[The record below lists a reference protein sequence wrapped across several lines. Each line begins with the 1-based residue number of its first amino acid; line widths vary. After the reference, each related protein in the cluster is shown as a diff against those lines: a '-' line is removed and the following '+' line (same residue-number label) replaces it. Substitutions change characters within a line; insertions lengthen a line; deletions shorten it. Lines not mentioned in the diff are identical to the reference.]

1 MNILE
6 AEDMVKGL
14 PDEVL
19 FQYAQNPPPQIPQYL
34 TISEVQRRQ
43 DMRQRFQAQQQGAEP
58 TIKDKVLQGG
68 IAAAGGPPP
77 GGAPPG
83 GAPPGAAPPGAPMQ
97 QPMTGAPM
105 PPMSMAQ
112 GGLTPGGIVRMQ
124 TGRTVPGMTYPGVMS
139 GQGDPIRQ
147 LEFMRQQALING
159 DTETARAATDQLRA
173 LINERATGPFGS
185 FGAINSL
192 LNLRNEGT
200 TGLGFRDTAT
210 SLLEP
215 SPSPTTEPS
224 APRVTRPQPS
234 QPPAAASA
242 APAATSSP
250 TTPYFTQRT
259 TEVDPERE
267 LDKRRLSLAD
277 YIKKYGLIRPAQGT
291 VINQARSLANQG
303 KTAEA
308 EDLLRREGI
317 NPEFAL
323 GRAETTAPPMEAAV
337 AQSAGPTVQ
346 QDIPANFDFLAAN
359 RAAMTDQSLPTIM
372 PRVPRDS
379 AGNIA
384 SNVPPAN
391 RQAVSDV
398 PPGGI
403 ADAGEA
409 LGTIPPGAT
418 PRPSG
423 MSFESLLSGALRRE
437 RSPEMQQFMD
447 MQRQIMEQGIP
458 KPVDLSPFIQSAQ
471 QRQQEARDE
480 ARRMAIAGTLM
491 NLGSGVM
498 SGDAAEGLRRATQ
511 TAMGT
516 LAEGRR
522 EAAAEGRTAEQLQLQ
537 AAQQER
543 QSAIDAMRLRSETL
557 GNIANIVS
565 GEDKASRSDQLAA
578 AQIMA
583 TYQTALAREMR
594 ENQRAGMTSAN
605 SMRAAR
611 TSAIQQAS
619 QYLRDYLERT
629 GEEVSDEEVGRRVRQ
644 IAKTFDPESFA
655 SGEVS
660 WDSLGGGR

>member
-1 MNILE
+1 
-6 AEDMVKGL
+6 
-14 PDEVL
+14 
-19 FQYAQNPPPQIPQYL
+19 
-34 TISEVQRRQ
+34 
-43 DMRQRFQAQQQGAEP
+43 
-58 TIKDKVLQGG
+58 
-68 IAAAGGPPP
+68 
-77 GGAPPG
+77 
-83 GAPPGAAPPGAPMQ
+83 
-97 QPMTGAPM
+97 
-105 PPMSMAQ
+105 
-112 GGLTPGGIVRMQ
+112 MQ

-147 LEFMRQQALING
+147 LELIRQQALING
-159 DTETARAATDQLRA
+159 DTETAKAASEQLSA
-173 LINERATGPFGS
+173 LMLENTGPFS
-185 FGAINSL
+185 PIENWRSIGAAFRLMNQ
-192 LNLRNEGT
+192 GT
-200 TGLGFRDTAT
+200 TGRGFRDTAT
-210 SLLEP
+210 SLINPEG
-215 SPSPTTEPS
+215 SPAESSSAAVSQQGPS
-224 APRVTRPQPS
+224 APSERQIQNILKKGPFARTPEENEMLRAAGYTLTRRQ
-234 QPPAAASA
+234 Q
-242 APAATSSP
+242 
-250 TTPYFTQRT
+250 
-259 TEVDPERE
+259 DPERATP
-267 LDKRRLSLAD
+267 LFGMSTSQLNAALASPFIRSRITDGAYRLSD
-277 YIKKYGLIRPAQGT
+277 EQI
-291 VINQARSLANQG
+291 ANDPRTG
-303 KTAEA
+303 ALNE
-308 EDLLRREGI
+308 RIYR
-317 NPEFAL
+317 AL
-323 GRAETTAPPMEAAV
+323 GGTQYTPPTATPPPMEAAV

-359 RAAMTDQSLPTIM
+359 RAAMTDQNLPTIM

-409 LGTIPPGAT
+409 LGTLPPDAT

-522 EAAAEGRTAEQLQLQ
+522 EAAVEGRTAEQLQLQ

-583 TYQTALAREMR
+583 TYQTALARENR
-594 ENQRAGMTSAN
+594 ENARQGRTDAN

-611 TSAIQQAS
+611 TSALQQAS
-619 QYLRDYLERT
+619 QYLRSYLEST
-629 GEEVSDEEVGRRVRQ
+629 GEEVSDEEFARRVRDM
-644 IAKTFDPESFA
+644 AMMLEPESFA
-655 SGEVS
+655 VNT
-660 WDSLGGGR
+660 GGGRANASRFTVTEVNRGQ